1 MIGTFIKA
9 LFFIAGIILGIIII
23 FLFHN
28 YYIPYFFPYL
38 IELEN
43 SDNKNFI
50 IDGDTFKQELHLIKG
65 ILPFN
70 SEPIEFKTNPIY
82 SKDNNY
88 VNLHKSVNLVGG
100 TQFTYSFWLNKN
112 KQTEFKD
119 IVILEKGNLTP
130 GGDNSTPKIKFG
142 NNSGE
147 LEISFKIYKGNDIT
161 NTDDNDKTMKID
173 SGVSGELFK
182 LTNIDEWSL
191 ITVTFQDSVDDN
203 GIKNGVNVS
212 VYLNDVLLKSED
224 FTEEYNRD
232 TDNRGT
238 LTAAPLLKL
247 IETSIHILP
256 HKTDDQN
263 YNNKLDNSKAELADI
278 KYYNYAL
285 TQLEISKNY
294 KKGINNMMFKK
305 ITDEDNN
312 IDDKS
317 VKYLQI
323 DLLNREK

>member
-1 MIGTFIKA
+1 MKP
-9 LFFIAGIILGIIII
+9 LFLIAGIILGIIII

-38 IELEN
+38 TELEN

-50 IDGDTFKQELHLIKG
+50 MHGDTFKQELHLIKG

-70 SEPIEFKTNPIY
+70 SEPIEFKTDPIY

-119 IVILEKGNLTP
+119 IVILEKGYLS
-130 GGDNSTPKIKFG
+130 GGNNSTPKIKFG

-147 LEISFKIYKGNDIT
+147 LEISFKIYKGDKISND
-161 NTDDNDKTMKID
+161 NEKTMKID

-191 ITVTFQDSVDDN
+191 ITITFQDSVDDN

-232 TDNRGT
+232 ANNIGT

-247 IETSIHILP
+247 NENSIHILP
-256 HKTDDQN
+256 HKSDEQN

-294 KKGINNMMFKK
+294 KKGINNIMFKK
-305 ITDEDNN
+305 ITNKDNN
-312 IDDKS
+312 IDDER

-323 DLLNREK
+323 DLLNRNR